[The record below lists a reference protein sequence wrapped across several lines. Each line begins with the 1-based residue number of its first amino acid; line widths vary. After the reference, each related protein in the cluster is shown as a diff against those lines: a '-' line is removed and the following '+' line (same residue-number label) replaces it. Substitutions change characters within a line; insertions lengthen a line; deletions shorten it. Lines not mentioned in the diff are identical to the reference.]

1 VKTAAR
7 PCVIV
12 EGMKWISP
20 PGRGAR
26 IRAGAALATITV
38 FAAVSAL
45 ASGCASS
52 SAAPLPVSLP
62 APKTG
67 EVTFYLSLPA
77 STAGLDQAA
86 AKVAMPGSSTYRHFT
101 SLAMAASQF
110 GATDAQISTIAKS
123 VQGLGLQF
131 AADPTRLFARVTG
144 SAKQWQTALGSPL
157 TEQAATASSPFTSY
171 SLPAKTPA
179 ALQPSGTVLLL
190 RSAQVYDPAAEGRN
204 PSPGS
209 GEVGTAAAGQAT
221 SAKPWP
227 VDTGTPYTA
236 GCSAPALK
244 TGEVYTE
251 QQVQTAY
258 GVGTLRASASGTPV
272 ITILDLGGGWLPSDL
287 KLAGECFGYTPP
299 RVDQMQGDGVA
310 TAIKNAD
317 PETSLDLQTATA
329 VAPNAQFRLVQ
340 STAEG
345 GGILDGFSRALGD
358 PDGLPDVISLSYGG
372 CAIAENTATPAFT
385 STIDGVLAMAAL
397 TGVSSFVAAGDS
409 GSTTCGSSVDGTS
422 LSYPAVSPFVT
433 AVGGTR
439 LTLGKGNVRVS
450 ETVWNDSAYGDNGAG
465 GGALSRRELRP
476 AYQFGFVPQ
485 DHRAVPDVSAL
496 ADIVP
501 GWPDII
507 GGTMLPVGGTSGST
521 PFTAAATALVDGSQR
536 AAGRPPIGLANGWF
550 YRAASHPGAFYDIT
564 TGNNDLADVGCC
576 QATVGYDLASG
587 LGVPNWAVLPATLP
601 APG

>member
-1 VKTAAR
+1 
-7 PCVIV
+7 
-12 EGMKWISP
+12 M
-20 PGRGAR
+20 
-26 IRAGAALATITV
+26 RASVALATITV
-38 FAAVSAL
+38 FAAVSVL

-52 SAAPLPVSLP
+52 SAAPLPISLP

-86 AKVAMPGSSTYRHFT
+86 AQVAMPGSSTYRHFT
-101 SLAMAASQF
+101 SLATAASRF
-110 GATDAQISTIAKS
+110 GATDAQINAIAKS

-131 AADPTRLFARVTG
+131 AADPTRLFARVIG
-144 SAKQWQTALGSPL
+144 SAKQWQTALGTPL
-157 TEQAATASSPFTSY
+157 TEQAATSSNPFTTY

-179 ALQPSGTVLLL
+179 ALQPSGAVLVL
-190 RSAQVYDPAAEGRN
+190 RSAQVYDPAAEGRH
-204 PSPGS
+204 PSPGN
-209 GEVGTAAAGQAT
+209 GLAAKAGTAATASHAT

-227 VDTGTPYTA
+227 LNTGTPYTA
-236 GCSAPALK
+236 GCTAPALQQ
-244 TGEVYTE
+244 GEVYTP

-258 GVGTLRASASGTPV
+258 GVTTLRASASGTPV

-317 PETSLDLQTATA
+317 PETSLDLQTSAA
-329 VAPNAQFRLVQ
+329 VAPKAQFRLVQ

-358 PDGLPDVISLSYGG
+358 PAGVPDVISLSYGG

-439 LTLGKGNVRVS
+439 LTLGKGNVR
-450 ETVWNDSAYGDNGAG
+450 
-465 GGALSRRELRP
+465 
-476 AYQFGFVPQ
+476 
-485 DHRAVPDVSAL
+485 AL

-501 GWPDII
+501 GWPDVLD
-507 GGTMLPVGGTSGST
+507 GTLLPVGGTSGST

-601 APG
+601 SPG

>member
-1 VKTAAR
+1 
-7 PCVIV
+7 
-12 EGMKWISP
+12 MN
-20 PGRGAR
+20 RGAR
-26 IRAGAALATITV
+26 GGWPRPDLGHRMRAYVALATIAV
-38 FAAVSAL
+38 FAAVSVL
-45 ASGCASS
+45 VSGCASS

-62 APKTG
+62 VPKTG

-86 AKVAMPGSSTYRHFT
+86 AQVAMPGSSTYRQFT
-101 SLAMAASQF
+101 SLATAASRF
-110 GATDAQISTIAKS
+110 GATDAQINAIAKS

-131 AADPTRLFARVTG
+131 AADPTRLFARVIG
-144 SAKQWQTALGSPL
+144 SAKQWQTALGTPL
-157 TEQAATASSPFTSY
+157 TEQAATASNPFTTY

-179 ALQPSGTVLLL
+179 ALQPSGTALVL
-190 RSAQVYDPAAEGRN
+190 RSAQVYDPAAEGRH
-204 PSPGS
+204 PSPGD
-209 GEVGTAAAGQAT
+209 GLVADVGTAAPASHAT

-227 VDTGTPYTA
+227 LNTGTPYTA
-236 GCSAPALK
+236 GCTAPALQK
-244 TGEVYTE
+244 GEVYTP

-258 GVGTLRASASGTPV
+258 GVSSLRASASGTPV

-287 KLAGECFGYTPP
+287 KLAGECFGYTAP

-317 PETSLDLQTATA
+317 PETSLDLQTAAA
-329 VAPNAQFRLVQ
+329 VAPKAQFRLVQ
-340 STAEG
+340 STAQG

-372 CAIAENTATPAFT
+372 CAVAENTATPAFT

-439 LTLGKGNVRVS
+439 LTLGQGNVRVS
-450 ETVWNDSAYGDNGAG
+450 ETVWNDSVYGENGAG
-465 GGALSRRELRP
+465 GGALSRREPRP

-485 DHRAVPDVSAL
+485 NHRAVPDVSAL

-501 GWPDII
+501 GWPDILD
-507 GGTMLPVGGTSGST
+507 GEMLPVGGTSGST

-550 YRAASHPGAFYDIT
+550 YRAAAHPGAFYDIT
-564 TGNNDLADVGCC
+564 TGNNDLSGVGCC

-601 APG
+601 SPA

>member
-1 VKTAAR
+1 MNRGALGA
-7 PCVIV
+7 
-12 EGMKWISP
+12 WLP
-20 PGRGAR
+20 PGLGAR
-26 IRAGAALATITV
+26 MRAYVALATITV
-38 FAAVSAL
+38 FAAVSVL

-52 SAAPLPVSLP
+52 SAAPLPPSVSLP

-67 EVTFYLSLPA
+67 KVTFYLSLPA

-86 AKVAMPGSSTYRHFT
+86 AKVGMPGSSTYRHFT
-101 SLAMAASQF
+101 SLATAASQF
-110 GATDAQISTIAKS
+110 GATDAQISAIAKS
-123 VQGLGLQF
+123 VQSLGLQF
-131 AADPTRLFARVTG
+131 AADPTRLFARVIG
-144 SAKQWQTALGSPL
+144 SAKQWQTALGTPL
-157 TEQAATASSPFTSY
+157 TEQAATASSPFTTY

-179 ALQPSGTVLLL
+179 ALQPSGAVLLL
-190 RSAQVYDPAAEGRN
+190 RSAQVYDPAAEGRH
-204 PSPGS
+204 PSPGNGLVAS
-209 GEVGTAAAGQAT
+209 VGTAATASQAT

-227 VDTGTPYTA
+227 LNTGTPFTA
-236 GCSAPALK
+236 GCSAPALQQ
-244 TGEVYTE
+244 GEVYTP

-258 GVGTLRASASGTPV
+258 GISTLRASASGTPV
-272 ITILDLGGGWLPSDL
+272 ITILDLGGGWLRSDL
-287 KLAGECFGYTPP
+287 KLAGECFGYTAP
-299 RVDQMQGDGVA
+299 RVDQMQGDGVP

-317 PETSLDLQTATA
+317 PETSLDLQTAAA
-329 VAPNAQFRLVQ
+329 VAPKAQFRLVQ

-345 GGILDGFSRALGD
+345 GGILDGFSRALDDQAGV
-358 PDGLPDVISLSYGG
+358 PDVISLSYGG

-422 LSYPAVSPFVT
+422 LAYPAVSPFVT

-450 ETVWNDSAYGDNGAG
+450 ETVWNDSVYGDEGAG
-465 GGALSRRELRP
+465 GGALSRREPRP
-476 AYQFGFVPQ
+476 AYQDGFVPQ
-485 DHRAVPDVSAL
+485 NHRAVPDVSAL

-501 GWPDII
+501 GWPDILD
-507 GGTMLPVGGTSGST
+507 GEMLPVGGTSGST

-550 YRAASHPGAFYDIT
+550 YQAVSHPGPFYDIT

-576 QATVGYDLASG
+576 QAKVGYDLASG